1 MASSENNR
9 EGFWSERL
17 RIGLFSKNLGSI
29 KRTGTPMSRYGN
41 ILQWPVILVV
51 LSALFFSCKENRV
64 LINVTNPAE
73 IAVND
78 APVVISRLALL
89 NELAGEPENKIPLIF
104 QSNGAPLPSQADD
117 LDGDGRWD
125 ELFFLVD
132 LDRVAAKELKVKM
145 VNPAR
150 LPEFASRSNIRF
162 ASITNDTVFTPLT
175 TAERLSQEEGQATG
189 RFQFEGPGWE
199 NDRVGFRNYI
209 DARNGMD
216 IFGKTTTAVILDSVG
231 INEDYH
237 AMQLWGMDILR
248 VGTSLG
254 AGSLAIEKNGALH
267 RLGPGAKG
275 IIEVIADGPL
285 RSMLRLHYYDWIIEG
300 ESYQVTQEITIYGGA
315 WYYES
320 KVTIAGNTA
329 GINLVTGISS
339 IDLAEKVATEES
351 IQGRVVSVSTFG
363 NQAFSGER
371 LGLAVMTYTGN
382 YLGYQNLGPEAPG
395 INNSF
400 IVRMSV
406 QDNVPVIFRFY
417 AGWELSS
424 TRFSTPEGFVQLLEE
439 DAVRKA
445 SPVKVSFIR

>member
-1 MASSENNR
+1 MASSANNLK
-9 EGFWSERL
+9 GLWSERL
-17 RIGLFSKNLGSI
+17 TIGLFSKNLDFKSL
-29 KRTGTPMSRYGN
+29 TGTPMSKYGK
-41 ILQWPVILVV
+41 ILQGPFILIVFTAV
-51 LSALFFSCKENRV
+51 FSSCMGNRV
-64 LINVTNPAE
+64 LLNVTNPAE
-73 IAVND
+73 IAVTD
-78 APVVISRLALL
+78 APVVISKLALL
-89 NELAGEPENKIPLIF
+89 NELSREPENKVPLIF
-104 QSNGAPLPSQADD
+104 QSNGEPLASQADD

-132 LDRVAAKELKVKM
+132 LDRAATKELKIKM

-175 TAERLSQEEGQATG
+175 TAVRLSQEEGQATG

-199 NDRVGFRNYI
+199 NDRVGFRNYF
-209 DARNGMD
+209 DARDGID
-216 IFGKTTTAVILDSVG
+216 IFGKTTAAMILDSVG

-237 AMQLWGMDILR
+237 AMQPWGMDILR

-254 AGSLAIEKNGALH
+254 AGSLALEKNGALH
-267 RLGPGAKG
+267 RLGTGVRG
-275 IIEVIADGPL
+275 SIEVLATGPL
-285 RSMLRLHYYDWIIEG
+285 RSLLRLHYYDWIIEG

-320 KVTIAGNTA
+320 KVTVAGNTA
-329 GINLVTGISS
+329 GVHLVTGISS
-339 IDLAEKVATEES
+339 IDLAERVATEKS
-351 IQGRVVSVSTFG
+351 MQGRVVSVSTFG
-363 NQAFSGER
+363 NQAFLRER
-371 LGLAVMTYTGN
+371 LGLAVMTYAGN

-395 INNSF
+395 INNTF

-406 QDNVPVIFRFY
+406 QDNVRVIFRFY

-445 SPVKVSFIR
+445 SPVKVSFVR

>member
-9 EGFWSERL
+9 EGLWSERL
-17 RIGLFSKNLGSI
+17 RISLFSKNLGYKSP
-29 KRTGTPMSRYGN
+29 TGTPMSKSGK
-41 ILQWPVILVV
+41 ILQWPVILIVFT
-51 LSALFFSCKENRV
+51 ALFSSCTGNRV
-64 LINVTNPAE
+64 LLNVTNPAE

-78 APVVISRLALL
+78 APVVISRSALQDAL
-89 NELAGEPENKIPLIF
+89 QVLSERKVPGVFL
-104 QSNGAPLPSQADD
+104 SNGEPLPSQADD

-132 LDRVAAKELKVKM
+132 LDRAATKELKIKM

-162 ASITNDTVFTPLT
+162 ASITNDTVFSPLT
-175 TAERLSQEEGQATG
+175 TAVRLNQEEGQATG

-199 NDRVGFRNYI
+199 NDRVGFRNYF

-216 IFGKTTTAVILDSVG
+216 IFGKTTAAMILDSVG

-237 AMQLWGMDILR
+237 AMQPWGMDILR

-267 RLGPGAKG
+267 RLGPEAKG
-275 IIEVIADGPL
+275 SIEVITDGPL
-285 RSMLRLHYYDWIIEG
+285 RSILRLHYNDWIIEE
-300 ESYQVTQEITIYGGA
+300 ESYQVTQEIIIYGGA

-320 KVTIAGNTA
+320 KVTVAGNTA
-329 GINLVTGISS
+329 GIHLVTGITS
-339 IDLAEKVATEES
+339 IDLAERVATEKFM
-351 IQGRVVSVSTFG
+351 QGRVVSVSTFG
-363 NQAFSGER
+363 NQAFLGER
-371 LGLAVMTYTGN
+371 LGLAVMTYAGN

-395 INNSF
+395 INNTF

-424 TRFSTPEGFVQLLEE
+424 TRFTTPAGFVQLLEE

-445 SPVKVSFIR
+445 NPVRVHFVR